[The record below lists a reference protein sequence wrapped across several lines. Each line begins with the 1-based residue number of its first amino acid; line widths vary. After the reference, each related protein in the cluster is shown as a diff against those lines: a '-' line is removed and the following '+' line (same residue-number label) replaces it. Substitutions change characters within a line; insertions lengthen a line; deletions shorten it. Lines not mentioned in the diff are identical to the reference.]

1 LTPLERE
8 YAALVCMQ
16 YYDLREEILT
26 AKPSQ
31 LVEPTEKQVETTR
44 NVYNVNE
51 PQAKAILSAV
61 HNSGFT
67 LIQG

>member
-1 LTPLERE
+1 
-8 YAALVCMQ
+8 MQ

-44 NVYNVNE
+44 NVYKVNE

-61 HNSGFT
+61 NNTGFT